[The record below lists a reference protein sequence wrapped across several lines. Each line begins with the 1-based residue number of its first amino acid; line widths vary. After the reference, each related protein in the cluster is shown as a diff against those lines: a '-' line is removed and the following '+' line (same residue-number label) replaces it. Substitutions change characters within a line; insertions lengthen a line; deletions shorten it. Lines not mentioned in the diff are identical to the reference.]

1 MTVATHASR
10 KVRKPDIAHNLQ
22 HAHLD
27 QSAQRRDESLRAQA
41 QPNQKSLYR

>member
-22 HAHLD
+22 HAHLEWMEKV
-27 QSAQRRDESLRAQA
+27 SDEQYNAR
-41 QPNQKSLYR
+41 